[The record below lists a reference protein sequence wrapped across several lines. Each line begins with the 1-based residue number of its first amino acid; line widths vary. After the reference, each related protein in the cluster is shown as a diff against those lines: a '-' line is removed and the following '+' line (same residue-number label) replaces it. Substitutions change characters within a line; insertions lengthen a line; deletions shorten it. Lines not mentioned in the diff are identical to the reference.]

1 MNLLL
6 VNTNQARMPDPVPPI
21 GLSDLA
27 SAVRE
32 AGHDCDVF
40 DLTFRTEYEAD
51 LKPQLFD
58 QQPQL

>member
-1 MNLLL
+1 
-6 VNTNQARMPDPVPPI
+6 MPDPVPPI

-51 LKPQLFD
+51 LKAQLFN